1 MDFECIYRFYFK
13 DVFLYLRAL
22 SASEDTAEE
31 ITQETFVKALKSID
45 TFDGSKDIRAWLFT
59 IARNTYYTHCRR
71 QSRYADEELSENE
84 PDIQPDFTER
94 FADEESAFQIHRFLH
109 GMDEPY
115 KEVFNCYTTLW
126 SEYIEPIFDDET
138 EKTQERIMYVGQKDE
153 IDRIYYGEFDSTD
166 PLSAE
171 YDYTSMLAGP
181 EMKIIWER

>member
-1 MDFECIYRFYFK
+1 MDFERIYRMYFK

-22 SASEDTAEE
+22 SADTDTAEE
-31 ITQETFVKALKSID
+31 ITQETFVKALRSID

-115 KEVFNCYTTLW
+115 KEVFSLRVFGELPFEKIGAIFGKSSGWARVTFYRAKKQII
-126 SEYIEPIFDDET
+126 EYMEVT
-138 EKTQERIMYVGQKDE
+138 EHEEDK
-153 IDRIYYGEFDSTD
+153 
-166 PLSAE
+166 L
-171 YDYTSMLAGP
+171 
-181 EMKIIWER
+181 